1 MALRPLV
8 LLVDTTVLYSAVI
21 YKGLENRV
29 LLSGDHIFITT
40 EFVISEIQ
48 RIIITKGRLSR
59 SEAQMMIRSMPIL
72 VAESDLFENKLKE
85 ADELMGKRDR
95 SDVPLVALALSIGHD
110 GIWSTDKDFDVV
122 KGRFKVWKTRE
133 LLRDKYR

>member
-48 RIIITKGRLSR
+48 RIIITKGGLSR

-72 VAESDLFENKLKE
+72 IAESDLFKNKLKE

-95 SDVPLVALALSIGHD
+95 SDVPLVALALSIDHD

>member
-1 MALRPLV
+1 
-8 LLVDTTVLYSAVI
+8 
-21 YKGLENRV
+21 
-29 LLSGDHIFITT
+29 
-40 EFVISEIQ
+40 
-48 RIIITKGRLSR
+48 
-59 SEAQMMIRSMPIL
+59 MMIRSMPIL